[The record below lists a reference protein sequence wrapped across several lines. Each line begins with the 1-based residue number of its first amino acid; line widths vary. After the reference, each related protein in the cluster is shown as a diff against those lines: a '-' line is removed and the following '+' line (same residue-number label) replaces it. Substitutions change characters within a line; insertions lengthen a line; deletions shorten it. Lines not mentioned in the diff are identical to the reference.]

1 MSMQGYNYLNH
12 EVKPLR
18 CATSQGHG
26 NLALEAQ
33 DRMSEDT
40 SFQGQNQAP
49 YYVYLIEQADEQYT
63 KIGITNDPETR
74 LSALQTGNPQQL
86 TLRYLLRCQDFG
98 EAQRLEQVMHFIFA
112 QQVTIG
118 EWFSGSAL
126 SIISQW
132 ERVASAVLA
141 LGGIRNE
148 EVSLTASMRNRLA
161 TIVPQRTQ
169 QDVID
174 FLKSNPEARDWRGTL
189 LAEITGASEA
199 TVSRARAAFSSNG
212 YSHHEQED

>member
-1 MSMQGYNYLNH
+1 M
-12 EVKPLR
+12 KPLR
-18 CATSQGHG
+18 CATSQGYG

-40 SFQGQNQAP
+40 SFQDQNQAP

-74 LSALQTGNPQQL
+74 LSTLQTGNPQQL

-98 EAQRLEQVMHFIFA
+98 EAQGLEQVMHFIFA
-112 QQVTIG
+112 QRAAIG

-132 ERVASAVLA
+132 EQVASAVLA
-141 LGGIRNE
+141 VGSVRIE

-161 TIVPQRTQ
+161 TIAPQRTQ

-174 FLKSNPEARDWRGTL
+174 FLKSRPEARDWPGTL
-189 LAEITGASEA
+189 LAETLGASEA
-199 TVSRARAAFSSNG
+199 TVSRARAVYLRNG
-212 YSHHEQED
+212 HGHHED